1 MSKPTLRIKFIS
13 KQVILLT
20 LFWASITVSKN
31 WAVKAESDEPTDK
44 PPNTGE
50 GENEFESTRK
60 YEGMGYKDRIPRTAA
75 KIRKELIRNEIIPE
89 FFHTPPRYEAFVTYY
104 NATEPDM
111 GNNLRPEQVRFVPDA
126 VTYRYKPE
134 SYYCIVMTGLDEPS
148 KAAPTKREFLH
159 WIVGNIIADNLIT
172 GEEIAEYY
180 PVLPKKDSGMTGAA
194 LIGQVGNFQKNIHL
208 GSRMQSISSTVNI
221 LIRHSLRQRR
231 RISQLKCFTPLQYTF
246 ERTLCIVSGKNEGK
260 CRKTEN
266 LARGLKYFIVK
277 FIGNKWI
284 MICCKAVSVD
294 VKKLS
299 CYFNVVEHHLFW

>member
-1 MSKPTLRIKFIS
+1 MQEMSKPTLRIKFIS

-180 PVLPKKDSGMTGAA
+180 PVLPKKDSGLHRYLFLVFEQKGKVDFKEFLLTNRNDWGRANWSSRKFSEEYSLGEPYA
-194 LIGQVGNFQKNIHL
+194 VNFFYSEYTDQ
-208 GSRMQSISSTVNI
+208 T
-221 LIRHSLRQRR
+221 
-231 RISQLKCFTPLQYTF
+231 FTPT
-246 ERTLCIVSGKNEGK
+246 
-260 CRKTEN
+260 TEEDITTEMFY
-266 LARGLKYFIVK
+266 AP
-277 FIGNKWI
+277 
-284 MICCKAVSVD
+284 SVH
-294 VKKLS
+294 
-299 CYFNVVEHHLFW
+299 F